1 MSAFTQFVLRKL
13 RGRPST
19 TEELTSLALRE
30 KFAAKGVV
38 VGLYSYGCFDLNRF
52 PAGVT
57 IGRYCSFAPSSQ
69 VFLRNHGIDFIAL
82 TAYLYQP
89 KLGVVDEDRL
99 PLATLDI
106 ADDVWIG
113 HNATILSS
121 ARSIGRGG
129 VVAAG
134 AVVTKPVPPYA
145 IVAGNPAKTIRF
157 RFPPEIIE
165 EIEQSRWWEL
175 SAEELR
181 EFIKESPQRA
191 FHPAKYYSQGL
202 GKNLPE

>member
-19 TEELTSLALRE
+19 EEELTSERLRE
-30 KFAAKGVV
+30 KFAEKGVV
-38 VGLYSYGCFDLNRF
+38 IGLYSYGCFDLNRF
-52 PAGVT
+52 PPGVT
-57 IGRYCSFAPSSQ
+57 VGRYCSFAPTSY
-69 VFLRNHGIDFIAL
+69 VFLRNHGVDFIAL

-99 PLATLDI
+99 PLAKLDI

-121 ARSIGRGG
+121 APSIGRGA

-134 AVVTKPVPPYA
+134 AVVTKPVPAYA
-145 IVAGNPAKTIRF
+145 IVAGNPAKVIRY
-157 RFPPEIIE
+157 RFTPEIIE
-165 EIEQSRWWEL
+165 QIEASRWWEL
-175 SAEELR
+175 STQELR
-181 EFIKESPQRA
+181 EFIKDNPLRT
-191 FHPAKYYSQGL
+191 FHPATYFAQRL
-202 GKNLPE
+202 GENSPR